1 MLEFKC
7 PKCSF
12 VKSNVSERFS
22 GRKVKC
28 PECGTS
34 TRLPRSGSVK
44 SRFRKSRKL
53 QGAELLRDVPS
64 LKEVSTTT
72 TSTRGFKGY
81 STNPEMVKRRS
92 QFAANAITAAEDQL
106 SRQRLEAAEEQR
118 QTQHQAIFNGVLMTV
133 LGVLAAGVLVVV
145 FVGGYFAMS
154 RFKKDADQFIEEIAA
169 KNKVVPVKEP
179 AEKPAETVNEV
190 SHTTT
195 VDSTLGFPE
204 LPESVLEK
212 VVLGFPIFPE
222 AGWESKEQDIR
233 DLFPE
238 LMIEKGTEDNRFFLQ
253 VKVLRHEE
261 YVEVS
266 YVFEDEQLVRVRT
279 FRDFGEKF
287 EVPEKLKQTE
297 LFADAIT
304 SKLGRGVDHTIER
317 GMVRSR
323 TWRWKT
329 DNYLL
334 VLQYTLAAVKDDYY
348 FATFDI
354 ERPSS

>member
-12 VKSNVSERFS
+12 VKSNVSERLS

-34 TRLPRSGSVK
+34 TRLPRTGSKK

-64 LKEVSTTT
+64 LKEVSTTV
-72 TSTRGFKGY
+72 TSTQGFKGY
-81 STNPEMVKRRS
+81 STNPEMIKRRS
-92 QFAANAITAAEDQL
+92 QFAAHAITAAEDEL
-106 SRQRLEAAEEQR
+106 SKQRQEVAEEQR
-118 QTQHQAIFNGVLMTV
+118 QAQHQAIFNGVLVTV
-133 LGVLAAGVLVVV
+133 LGVLAAGILVVV
-145 FVGGYFAMS
+145 IVGGYFAMS
-154 RFKKDADQFIEEIAA
+154 RFQKDADQFIEEIAS
-169 KNKVVPVKEP
+169 KNKAVNS
-179 AEKPAETVNEV
+179 EKPMDSLTEV
-190 SHTTT
+190 SHTPS
-195 VDSTLGFPE
+195 VESTLGFPE
-204 LPESVLEK
+204 LPDSVLEK
-212 VVLGFPIFPE
+212 VVLGFPMFPE
-222 AGWESKEQDIR
+222 AGWESTEQDVR

-253 VKVLRHEE
+253 VKVLRHDE

-266 YVFEDEQLVRVRT
+266 YVFEDERLVRVRM
-279 FRDFGEKF
+279 FRDFGEQVEAF
-287 EVPEKLKQTE
+287 EKVKQTE

-304 SKLGRGVDHTIER
+304 SKLGSGSDNTVESGR
-317 GMVRSR
+317 VRTR
-323 TWRWKT
+323 TWTWKA
-329 DNYLL
+329 DDYRL

-348 FATFDI
+348 FATFDV